1 MSFDS
6 VFSIDLAAN
15 YSSYPNDYKIDISLS
30 FFGKISQ
37 QVLGR
42 GCEGKAG

>member
-1 MSFDS
+1 MSVDS

-15 YSSYPNDYKIDISLS
+15 YFSYPNDYKIDISLS
-30 FFGKISQ
+30 FFRKRSQ
-37 QVLGR
+37 QVFVR

>member
-15 YSSYPNDYKIDISLS
+15 YSSDPDDYKLNISLS